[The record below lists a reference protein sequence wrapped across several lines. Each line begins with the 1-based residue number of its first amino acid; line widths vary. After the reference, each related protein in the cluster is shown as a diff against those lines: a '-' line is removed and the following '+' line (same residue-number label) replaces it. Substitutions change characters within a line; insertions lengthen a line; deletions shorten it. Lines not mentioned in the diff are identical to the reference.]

1 MDEVVAEVVEEKV
14 PEPPKFEPFIVQ
26 WIGADHGALPFKTLA
41 QAEKEAADCRS
52 DGFPARIL
60 RVQPPSPPKKQR
72 VEIDFLAM
80 YKWLRGI
87 GYNELAAVISTSDR
101 VQDAIERHARI
112 VEEPKR

>member
-1 MDEVVAEVVEEKV
+1 MDEVPAEVVEERV

-60 RVQPPSPPKKQR
+60 RVQPPTQAKKQR
-72 VEIDFLAM
+72 VEIDWGKVKGEILIVPEVGMVA
-80 YKWLRGI
+80 KWPEI
-87 GYNELAAVISTSDR
+87 IA
-101 VQDAIERHARI
+101 AIERHARI
-112 VEEPKR
+112 VDEEVQP